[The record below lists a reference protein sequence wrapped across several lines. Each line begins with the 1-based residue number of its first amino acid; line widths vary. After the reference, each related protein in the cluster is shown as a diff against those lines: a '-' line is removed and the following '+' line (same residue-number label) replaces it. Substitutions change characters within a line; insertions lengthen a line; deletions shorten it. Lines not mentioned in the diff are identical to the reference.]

1 MSGDNS
7 PSYSQGC
14 GHRTVQ
20 VPTQGEIKG
29 ERGVG
34 GGRGRKKKGGRG
46 RKEGGKMDKEEE
58 GRRREGKM
66 DKGGGGK
73 KEGGEE
79 NFIH

>member
-34 GGRGRKKKGGRG
+34 GGRGRKKEGGEDGKGGRG
-46 RKEGGKMDKEEE
+46 RKEGGKMDK
-58 GRRREGKM
+58 
-66 DKGGGGK
+66 GGGG
-73 KEGGEE
+73 
-79 NFIH
+79 